1 MSKFLLFGLLPL
13 VTFTTLGQ
21 EANPTQQ
28 NINLNPEGQ
37 TPLYRVTVVG
47 RTTKAI
53 NYHHRSGST
62 KVDLQGTALMP
73 EAKGEVK
80 VEAQKGAT
88 KLEVRTD
95 KMRPAQSYGPEYL
108 TYVLWAITPEG
119 RPTNLGEV
127 VLDKP
132 SDDDA
137 KLNTTSELQTFGLI
151 VTAEPYFAV
160 TQPSDVVVME
170 NIVRNDTTGTM
181 QWVDAKYELLQR
193 GQYTMNVRPEDLNVL
208 RRMDKTAPSP
218 LLQARNAIQIA
229 RWTGAER
236 YASDTLQKALVNLQ
250 NAEGYYSSKA
260 GEKTLTTVARDATQ
274 MAEDARL
281 ITIRRIEEQR
291 LADERAAADARERQA
306 KAEAAEKARQAQL
319 EVERRTAAEDERR
332 AAQMEAER
340 RRLEAER
347 TRLEAERAQR
357 DAEAARAAAEKAK
370 AEAAVDLARLEK
382 ARQDAEAARAAA
394 LAQQQSAMAEAEKAR
409 LAAENAERQRLLADQ
424 QRQQAE
430 NEKAQ
435 MRAELQRQLNLV
447 LQTRE
452 TARGLI
458 VNVSDVLFD
467 TGRHTLRAGANEKLA
482 KVAGILLA
490 HPGLKLEVEGHT
502 DSVGSDDYNQGLSE
516 RRAQTVRDY
525 LVRQGL
531 ASDAITWR
539 GFGEAQPVA
548 SNDSASGRQQNRRVE
563 LVVSGSAIG
572 YQATR

>member
-1 MSKFLLFGLLPL
+1 MSKFVRTGLLPL
-13 VTFTTLGQ
+13 VIFTAFGQ
-21 EANPTQQ
+21 APNPTQQ
-28 NINLNPEGQ
+28 NISTNPEGS

-62 KVDLQGTALMP
+62 KVDLRGTAMMP
-73 EAKGEVK
+73 EATGEAKVDAKTGATRVEVK
-80 VEAQKGAT
+80 
-88 KLEVRTD
+88 TD
-95 KMRPAQSYGPEYL
+95 KMRPPQSFGPEYL
-108 TYVLWAITPEG
+108 TYVLWAITPQG
-119 RPTNLGEV
+119 RPTNLGEL
-127 VLDKP
+127 VLSKS
-132 SDDDA
+132 SDDDTEL
-137 KLNTTSELQTFGLI
+137 KTTSEQQTFGLI
-151 VTAEPYFAV
+151 VTAEPYYAV

-181 QWVDAKYELLQR
+181 DWVDAKYELLQR
-193 GQYTMNVRPEDLNVL
+193 GQYTMNVQPRDLEML
-208 RRMDKTAPSP
+208 RRMDKTAPSA
-218 LLQARNAIQIA
+218 LLQARNAVQIA

-236 YASDTLQKALVNLQ
+236 FASDTLQKALVNLQ
-250 NAEGYYSSKA
+250 NAEGYYRSKS
-260 GEKTLTTVARDATQ
+260 GDKTMTTVARDATQ

-291 LADERAAADARERQA
+291 LAEERAAAEERERRA
-306 KAEAAEKARQAQL
+306 NAEAAAQQRQAEL
-319 EVERRTAAEDERR
+319 EVQRRTAAEDERR
-332 AAQMEAER
+332 AAQAEAER
-340 RRLEAER
+340 RRLEVKR

-370 AEAAVDLARLEK
+370 AEAAVDLARLEQ
-382 ARQDAEAARAAA
+382 ARQQAEAARQAA
-394 LAQQQSAMAEAEKAR
+394 LLQQQAAQAEAEKAR
-409 LAAENAERQRLLADQ
+409 LAAENAERQRQLAEQ

-430 NEKAQ
+430 AEKAQ
-435 MRAELQRQLNLV
+435 MRADLQRQLNMV

-467 TGRHTLRAGANEKLA
+467 TGRHTLRPGATEKLA

-502 DSVGSDDYNQGLSE
+502 DSVGSDDYNQTLSE

-531 ASDAITWR
+531 AQDAITWR

-563 LVVSGSAIG
+563 LVVSGSSIG
-572 YQATR
+572 YQAVR

>member
-1 MSKFLLFGLLPL
+1 MSKFLMMGILPL
-13 VTFTTLGQ
+13 LLSAQ
-21 EANPTQQ
+21 EPNPTQQ
-28 NINLNPEGQ
+28 QISTNSEGA

-62 KVDLQGTALMP
+62 KVDLRGTALMP
-73 EAKGEVK
+73 EAKGEARA
-80 VEAQKGAT
+80 EAKTGAT

-95 KMRPAQSYGPEYL
+95 KMRPPQSYGPEYF

-119 RPTNLGEV
+119 RPTNLGEL
-127 VLDKP
+127 VLSKP
-132 SDDDA
+132 SDDDTR
-137 KLNTTSELQTFGLI
+137 LSTTSELQTFGLI

-181 QWVDAKYELLQR
+181 EWVDAKYELLQR
-193 GQYTMNVRPEDLNVL
+193 GQYTMNVRPDQVNVL
-208 RRMDKTAPSP
+208 RQMDKTAPSP

-229 RWTGAER
+229 RWVGAER

-250 NAEGYYSSKA
+250 NAEGYYSSKSN
-260 GEKTLTTVARDATQ
+260 EKSMTTVAREATQ

-291 LADERAAADARERQA
+291 LAEERAASEERERRAQA
-306 KAEAAEKARQAQL
+306 NATEQQRVAKL

-332 AAQMEAER
+332 VAQAEAER

-347 TRLEAERAQR
+347 TRLEADRAKQ
-357 DAEAARAAAEKAK
+357 EADLARAAAEKAK
-370 AEAAVDLARLEK
+370 AEAAVDLARLEQARK
-382 ARQDAEAARAAA
+382 DADAARQAA
-394 LAQQQSAMAEAEKAR
+394 LLQQQAAQAEAEKAR
-409 LAAENAERQRLLADQ
+409 LAAEAAERG
-424 QRQQAE
+424 RQQAE

-435 MRAELQRQLNLV
+435 MRADLQRQLNLV

-467 TGRHTLRAGANEKLA
+467 TGRHTLRPGATEKLA

-502 DSVGSDDYNQGLSE
+502 DSVGSDDYNQSLSE

-531 ASDAITWR
+531 ASDAISYR

-548 SNDSASGRQQNRRVE
+548 SNDDSSGRQQNRRVE
-563 LVVSGSAIG
+563 LVVSGSSIG
-572 YQATR
+572 YQAVR